1 MTTARMIR
9 IASLL
14 ILLPLWASAETV
26 PPLSCSGSNPAWS
39 LDIGTDTATFDF
51 QRQSDMTIP
60 HQTAAEGRDW
70 PRAMTL
76 ISRNDTAI
84 VIIDAERCGEADY
97 TAQVLTQ
104 RGETPILLTGC
115 CAAIP

>member
-1 MTTARMIR
+1 MTGMWKKAVVIC
-9 IASLL
+9 AA
-14 ILLPLWASAETV
+14 LPSMVLGQEHTGF
-26 PPLSCSGSNPAWS
+26 LCE
-39 LDIGTDTATFDF
+39 GTDPDWTLTLHEDIATLNF
-51 QRQSDMTIP
+51 QRRSEMTIP

-84 VIIDAERCGEADY
+84 VIIDQQSCGSVAY
-97 TAQVLTQ
+97 SAQVLTQ

-115 CAAIP
+115 CTATP